1 MHQNYVNRVACQTLI
16 RAGLIRR
23 LPGAGPDDELGAHF
37 NDVLLREPVPG
48 ELLIGQMIELPA
60 RINEVF
66 CGQAWIET
74 ASEADQLLWA
84 VVSSIR
90 AVSA

>member
-1 MHQNYVNRVACQTLI
+1 
-16 RAGLIRR
+16 
-23 LPGAGPDDELGAHF
+23 
-37 NDVLLREPVPG
+37 
-48 ELLIGQMIELPA
+48 LPA